1 MFSFL
6 YLQKKGIS
14 LKIGI
19 ILIQLYSTR
28 YALLHLFV
36 LIIFSLFRAI
46 PIKSKGWY
54 RFRKRMR
61 ATEAVRCLLLFWCI
75 GQCQGN
81 LCTSVMYCTSLTKI
95 NVQEQNW

>member
-28 YALLHLFV
+28 YAPV
-36 LIIFSLFRAI
+36 CVNNIFIVSCNS
-46 PIKSKGWY
+46 IKSKGWY

-61 ATEAVRCLLLFWCI
+61 VTEAVRCLLLFWCI

-81 LCTSVMYCTSLTKI
+81 LCTSVMYCTTLTKI